1 MPQKELNID
10 FTEIDSIVFAETKKV
25 AQKKK
30 SSVVAKQRA
39 AAAQAAA
46 PHSEYVTS
54 LAAAGV
60 NGSVNQSRSSIKP
73 YEEEESY
80 ENPVN
85 ISRAPG
91 CQDEYVD
98 IRSDYANAVN
108 MSLGGINASQDEA
121 IIQISNL

>member
-10 FTEIDSIVFAETKKV
+10 FTEIDSIVFAETIKG

-30 SSVVAKQRA
+30 SSVGAKQA
-39 AAAQAAA
+39 SLKVAAAA

-54 LAAAGV
+54 SAAAGAA
-60 NGSVNQSRSSIKP
+60 STVNQSRSSIRP

-85 ISRAPG
+85 ISKAPG

-108 MSLGGINASQDEA
+108 LSLGGINASQDEA

>member
-30 SSVVAKQRA
+30 SSVNAKQRA
-39 AAAQAAA
+39 AAA
-46 PHSEYVTS
+46 PHSEYVTNM
-54 LAAAGV
+54 AAAGA